1 MLSEHLKKNF
11 HDHRFLLLLLALSAL
26 LAAFVKPSIVGE
38 RPVYNFTFIID
49 ITRSMN
55 VRDYR
60 LNDEAVSRLDFVKR
74 QLRALV
80 PELPCQSKIGLAVFT
95 DRQASLLFEP
105 LEVCSARTEIDRVI
119 EALDWRMAWAADSR
133 IGKGLRHAVDTL
145 TPLDA
150 TLVFVTDG
158 QEAPPLNPRYR
169 SDFSDVKGKFRG
181 MIVGVGG
188 LNNVTIPKYD
198 KNGKQIG
205 FYAADDVPHRSTFGI
220 PNRLPTGTGNVHARN
235 APFGGAKVTGDQH
248 LSRLYEPYLQQLS
261 DETGWRYHRLVSLG
275 QWDET
280 LRNPAFAEIRR
291 VAVDIRPYAAAI
303 ALCLVVLD
311 FLPLGRWTN
320 IGA

>member
-1 MLSEHLKKNF
+1 MLSEHLRKNF
-11 HDHRFLLLLLALSAL
+11 HDHRFLLLLKALSAL

-38 RPVYNFTFIID
+38 RPVYNFTFIVD

-105 LEVCSARTEIDRVI
+105 LEVCSARTEIDQVI

-145 TPLDA
+145 TPL
-150 TLVFVTDG
+150 
-158 QEAPPLNPRYR
+158 NPRYR

-188 LNNVTIPKYD
+188 LNNVPIPKYD

-205 FYAADDVPHRSTFGI
+205 FYAADDVPHRSA
-220 PNRLPTGTGNVHARN
+220 PPSASPTVCRP
-235 APFGGAKVTGDQH
+235 APAMST
-248 LSRLYEPYLQQLS
+248 
-261 DETGWRYHRLVSLG
+261 
-275 QWDET
+275 
-280 LRNPAFAEIRR
+280 PATRR
-291 VAVDIRPYAAAI
+291 SAA
-303 ALCLVVLD
+303 
-311 FLPLGRWTN
+311 PR
-320 IGA
+320 